1 MNNIVKNNVS
11 VGFQTSSL
19 SVDDVGNTKEE
30 VFNPAQNDELVD
42 DSLSSVGR
50 LFHADGP
57 A

>member
-1 MNNIVKNNVS
+1 MNNSYYNVS
-11 VGFQTSSL
+11 AGWQNSFL
-19 SVDDVGNTKEE
+19 SVNAEGNTKRTD
-30 VFNPAQNDELVD
+30 FNAAQNDDVVN